1 MSSSLETAE
10 CIHFHHMYRQK
21 WIVCVTA
28 EGMAIDCWWWVR
40 STVCT
45 YSRWLVAWKFEVESA
60 TGMTEEELLLKC
72 CMKYESVEQ
81 WHEGLVEY
89 LAVSCSY
96 NLWRVANLLE
106 KAT

>member
-1 MSSSLETAE
+1 
-10 CIHFHHMYRQK
+10 
-21 WIVCVTA
+21 
-28 EGMAIDCWWWVR
+28 
-40 STVCT
+40 
-45 YSRWLVAWKFEVESA
+45 
-60 TGMTEEELLLKC
+60 MTEEELLLKC

-89 LAVSCSY
+89 LAMSCSY